1 MGVPAFF
8 RWLTIR
14 YPKVV
19 IDALA
24 EDDLEVYADEY
35 AQEKKD
41 AKAARKAE
49 QDPNEINL
57 DGEDDGEEALRMA
70 TSMQEKKK

>member
-19 IDALA
+19 IDALS
-24 EDDLEVYADEY
+24 EDDLEILADEY
-35 AQEKKD
+35 ENEKKGD
-41 AKAARKAE
+41 NSGAGGGGPGG
-49 QDPNEINL
+49 DTNEINL
-57 DGEDDGEEALRMA
+57 DLDD
-70 TSMQEKKK
+70 

>member
-19 IDALA
+19 IDALT
-24 EDDLEVYADEY
+24 EDDLEILAEEY
-35 AQEKKD
+35 EK
-41 AKAARKAE
+41 
-49 QDPNEINL
+49 
-57 DGEDDGEEALRMA
+57 
-70 TSMQEKKK
+70 EK